1 MSKNLSRCIRRMSSL
16 AVLAVALL
24 FAGSAMADPLS
35 VPQIQ
40 VGQPIRV
47 VYHCPGGPSF
57 TVTYLNSSDGQSF
70 AVMPVDGKPTLLV
83 ATMSADGVRYQ
94 SGFVTWWSKGKG
106 GSYYDANFD
115 SDKPKYADCVSK

>member
-1 MSKNLSRCIRRMSSL
+1 MGNNLSHRIRRLSLL
-16 AVLAVALL
+16 AVLASALP
-24 FAGSAMADPLS
+24 FAVSAMAEPLS

-40 VGQPIRV
+40 VGRPIHV
-47 VYHCPGGPSF
+47 VYRCPGGPDF
-57 TVTYLNSSDGQSF
+57 EVTYLNGSDGQSF

-115 SDKPKYADCVSK
+115 PDKPKYVDCMSK

>member
-1 MSKNLSRCIRRMSSL
+1 MNKNLSRRIRRLSSL
-16 AVLAVALL
+16 AVLAWALL

-35 VPQIQ
+35 VPQIE
-40 VGQPIRV
+40 VGQPIHV

-57 TVTYLNSSDGQSF
+57 KVTYLNSSDGQSF
-70 AVMPVDGKPTLLV
+70 AVMPVGGKPTLLV

-115 SDKPKYADCVSK
+115 PDKPKYADCMSK